1 MIRWL
6 LDTDIV
12 SLWAQG
18 NAAICQRLI
27 AMPSDELAISIV
39 TAEELLGGW
48 YADLRKASTDDRLLW
63 TYSSLETTLAFL
75 RRITVISFDAA
86 ALQLAQ
92 KYRSQKI
99 RVGTNDL
106 RIAATASSRNLIL
119 VTRNVSDFGLIPGLT
134 LNVCDER
141 QF

>member
-18 NAAICQRLI
+18 NAAICQRLA

-48 YADLRKASTDDRLLW
+48 YAELRKARTDDRLLW
-63 TYSSLETTLAFL
+63 AYASLETTLAFL
-75 RRITVISFDAA
+75 RRITVISFDSA

-92 KYRSQKI
+92 QYRSQKI

-106 RIAATASSRNLIL
+106 RIAATASCRNLIL
-119 VTRNVSDFGLIPGLT
+119 ATRNVSDFELVPGLT
-134 LNVCDER
+134 LEVWEE
-141 QF
+141 

>member
-18 NAAICQRLI
+18 NAAICQRLVAI
-27 AMPSDELAISIV
+27 PSDELAISIV

-48 YADLRKASTDDRLLW
+48 YADLRKARTDDRLLW
-63 TYSSLETTLAFL
+63 TYASLEVTLAFL
-75 RRITVISFDAA
+75 RRITVISFDSA

-92 KYRSQKI
+92 QYRSQKI

-106 RIAATASSRNLIL
+106 RIAATASCRNLTL
-119 VTRNVSDFGLIPGLT
+119 VTRNVSDFDLVPGLT
-134 LNVCDER
+134 LDMWDE
-141 QF
+141 

>member
-18 NAAICQRLI
+18 NPAVCERLV
-27 AMPSDELAISIV
+27 AVPSDELAISIV

-48 YADLRKASTDDRLLW
+48 YADLRKARTDDRLLW
-63 TYSSLETTLAFL
+63 TYASLEMTLAFL

-92 KYRSQKI
+92 QYRSQKI

-106 RIAATASSRNLIL
+106 RIAATASSRNLTL
-119 VTRNVSDFGLIPGLT
+119 VTRNVSDFGLVPALT
-134 LNVCDER
+134 LDVWAE
-141 QF
+141 